1 MRVASLSLLL
11 ALLAG
16 CATYHPA
23 PLDPG
28 KNAAAFEARSL
39 DDPGLQQFL
48 REQSSLPIASPRDWD
63 VHRLSLV
70 ALYYHAD
77 LEVARAKWKVAQAAA
92 ITAGA
97 KPNPGISSSIEYN
110 ADAADGTR
118 AWSPGVGLSVPI
130 ETAGKRRERIAQALQ
145 QAEAA
150 RLNFAEAAWQVRSRV
165 RSALL
170 GTVPTE
176 PLLRQQQTLEAERVR
191 LMRRRVEIGFAA
203 QPELTSVQIALQ
215 QVSLLADEAHKRL
228 AENRAALAASLGL
241 PVAALTAIKLSLG
254 EFEHVPAMADLPS
267 LEVQRQALL
276 HRPDVLSALAEYR
289 ASEAALRLEVANQY
303 PDLTLSPGLLWDAGQ
318 AKWSL
323 GLSLVLPLFDRNQGP
338 IAEARAKREQAAKEV
353 FAVQSRAIGEVE
365 RTLAGYRSALEKLR
379 NADVLLATER
389 RSEASA
395 IRIQRAG
402 ESERSVLLDAQV
414 ERNAAELARL
424 ETLLQAQQALGALED
439 ALREPIADAVPLASP
454 AELESDPRG
463 KDGAP

>member
-254 EFEHVPAMADLPS
+254 
-267 LEVQRQALL
+267 
-276 HRPDVLSALAEYR
+276 
-289 ASEAALRLEVANQY
+289 
-303 PDLTLSPGLLWDAGQ
+303 
-318 AKWSL
+318 
-323 GLSLVLPLFDRNQGP
+323 
-338 IAEARAKREQAAKEV
+338 
-353 FAVQSRAIGEVE
+353 
-365 RTLAGYRSALEKLR
+365 
-379 NADVLLATER
+379 
-389 RSEASA
+389 
-395 IRIQRAG
+395 
-402 ESERSVLLDAQV
+402 
-414 ERNAAELARL
+414 
-424 ETLLQAQQALGALED
+424 
-439 ALREPIADAVPLASP
+439 
-454 AELESDPRG
+454 
-463 KDGAP
+463 